1 MTFAITRIRA
11 SGAARLTARFWIPT
25 GVATAFVLIALLAP
39 VIAPHDPGATNVL
52 NSLKP
57 PSAEHWLGTDSSGR
71 DLLSR
76 LIWGSRTALLGPL
89 IVVVCATTVGTLLG
103 LLSAWNR
110 GWVDSLIGR
119 VVDLIFSFPSMLLA
133 LVLVAVFS
141 PGLIPAA
148 IAVAIVF
155 VAPVTRLVRS
165 SALREVNAPYVEAL
179 RVGGIGPWAVGIRHL
194 VPNLLPVIIAQSTT
208 AFGFAMIELA
218 GISYLGLGVQEPTP
232 DWGKMIET
240 GQSSIVRGYPQ
251 EALLA
256 GCLLVVAVVSFLL
269 IGDALSSRPARR
281 AARKAGSK

>member
-11 SGAARLTARFWIPT
+11 SGAARLSARFWIPT
-25 GVATAFVLIALLAP
+25 VVAGAFVLIALLAP
-39 VIAPHDPGATNVL
+39 VISPHDPGATNVL

-57 PSAEHWLGTDSSGR
+57 PSADHGLGTDSSGR

-103 LLSAWNR
+103 LLAAWNR

-256 GCLLVVAVVSFLL
+256 GCLLVIAVVSFLL

-281 AARKAGSK
+281 ARKSGST